1 VKNFQEIDKM
11 DNSPIDQA
19 DSQRV
24 AASELR
30 QFVERIERL
39 RSEQADIKEQEKEVF
54 AELKSRG
61 YMSRP
66 IRTLIKE
73 RATDPD
79 KLAEDQAV
87 LEMYRE
93 ALGS

>member
-1 VKNFQEIDKM
+1 M
-11 DNSPIDQA
+11 DNSPIDQS

-79 KLAEDQAV
+79 ELAEDQAV

>member
-1 VKNFQEIDKM
+1 M

>member
-1 VKNFQEIDKM
+1 M
-11 DNSPIDQA
+11 DNSPIDQS

-79 KLAEDQAV
+79 ELAEDQAV

-93 ALGS
+93 A

>member
-1 VKNFQEIDKM
+1 M
-11 DNSPIDQA
+11 DSSPIDQA

>member
-1 VKNFQEIDKM
+1 M
-11 DNSPIDQA
+11 DNSPIDQS

-79 KLAEDQAV
+79 KLAEDAAI
-87 LEMYRE
+87 LDMYRD
-93 ALGS
+93 ALGAA

>member
-1 VKNFQEIDKM
+1 M
-11 DNSPIDQA
+11 GNSPIDQA
-19 DSQRV
+19 DSQRA

-39 RSEQADIKEQEKEVF
+39 RSEQAEIKEQEKEVF

-61 YMSRP
+61 YMSRT

-87 LEMYRE
+87 LDMYRE